1 MLFLSVPF
9 LFGLRYRSAGS
20 GRFLLY
26 PSAKLLP
33 LTDVLLSHCLLAS
46 AFLLL
51 FEAYLMAP
59 RVAPIE
65 SIDDWLGLIRV

>member
-51 FEAYLMAP
+51 YEVYLMVP
-59 RVAPIE
+59 RVSPIE
-65 SIDDWLGLIRV
+65 SIDDRLGLIRV